1 MFPPGLG
8 MPQEVRDFVSSRGV
22 QQADFCSL
30 EEAVPDTDVLYV
42 TRYEGEGEGERCFFR
57 EREKCVFCF
66 VSVMQCSGTYNT
78 LDMNKC
84 EILLDNTCAAE
95 KNQSEQAENTLC
107 HVPPK
112 NNVLTVLSSSPK

>member
-42 TRYEGEGEGERCFFR
+42 TRYDQEEEGGGKIFFFR

-66 VSVMQCSGTYNT
+66 VSVMECSGKEMNV
-78 LDMNKC
+78 LDVNKC
-84 EILLDNTCAAE
+84 
-95 KNQSEQAENTLC
+95 
-107 HVPPK
+107 
-112 NNVLTVLSSSPK
+112 

>member
-42 TRYEGEGEGERCFFR
+42 TRWEEGEKRFFSGR
-57 EREKCVFCF
+57 ERNVFSLF
-66 VSVMQCSGTYNT
+66 MQFSGKEINI
-78 LDMNKC
+78 LDVNKC
-84 EILLDNTCAAE
+84 
-95 KNQSEQAENTLC
+95 
-107 HVPPK
+107 
-112 NNVLTVLSSSPK
+112 